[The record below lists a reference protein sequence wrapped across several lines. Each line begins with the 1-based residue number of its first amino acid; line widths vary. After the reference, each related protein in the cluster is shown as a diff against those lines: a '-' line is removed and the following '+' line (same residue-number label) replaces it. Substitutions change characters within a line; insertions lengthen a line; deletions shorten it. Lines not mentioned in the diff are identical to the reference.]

1 MKKKYL
7 ILLIIILLI
16 IISIIGIKLST
27 PSIERKEIIT
37 ETINNSRQIICI
49 HYPKT
54 NIKNLDNKIKTYIKN
69 IKKDFKN
76 NYGDSDYLAE
86 RDELNIDYKYYI
98 HDNRYIS
105 ISLITYINSLYTNY
119 MSNEAFCQLYILSK
133 LSMLI
138 MCIFANISTIQLI
151 HHRCHNGCLNFL
163 L

>member
-105 ISLITYINSLYTNY
+105 ISLITYINSYKSTNPIYEVKSFFYDTKKNRMLSNDEIFDLY
-119 MSNEAFCQLYILSK
+119 SLKKPLSRK
-133 LSMLI
+133 YP
-138 MCIFANISTIQLI
+138 N
-151 HHRCHNGCLNFL
+151 NG
-163 L
+163 